1 MLIRIKKG
9 KWGYYNTETGTI
21 IDCQYDYVEDFVGE
35 YAVVGLFSTET
46 LDFGGSIATVDS
58 SGRTII
64 DSSGNRFLQPIYDE
78 IHIDDGFAIIQYR
91 KHTGTFDLKKRVFVG
106 LNKQELP
113 RIFQAYDFA
122 VEIAP
127 GDVLTFTNGRVHW
140 FHNEKEIVG
149 DFSNVF
155 PLNDSFYVFCHGWDR
170 YGIMDKEAH
179 PILEPTYHSIN
190 LIAPNLAAAKNK
202 RGNFGLEHGDH
213 YEIFDISESVPKKT
227 CSVTGVI
234 SWIGGNVFSVFA
246 ASSQYFCADLYKGDV
261 LFLGPNRPDTT
272 IKLEFDF
279 YGPYENGHIEIIKDN
294 KHGILD
300 SKGAVFIPC
309 VYDEILFHDGYFIVK
324 NRTSPRAG
332 VINQKGVFTI
342 PIRDYQDIE
351 LTNDSNIVL
360 VKKGVLGRE
369 KALYTLSGTNVYR
382 NSKGQYEIIVPK
394 PAPVSPQSIAAD
406 EEPRMEVPKRDYG
419 SLIKGPFY
427 QDGHYYVYF
436 GARSAPWDL
445 LFLGHHDKVYRKEIL
460 RYLNINGDLPNKRD
474 VDAEGRIIVSCQGK
488 EVPLASEFTYAGNW
502 FGNYMKVLSDDK
514 WGIMNEELKLVIDC
528 RFEFI
533 YGIEDNAAIGLQFDD
548 LSKRWLTFVIDLET
562 CDCIKIPFDGCY
574 GFKNGVAIVF
584 KKKVST
590 VYGLIN
596 TKGETILPCEY
607 QYIPF
612 LDEDRLSAMLEIE
625 KEREDVFGYS
635 RKELD
640 EMYLDALEGDPN
652 NSSNI
657 E

>member
-1 MLIRIKKG
+1 MLIRIKEG

-170 YGIMDKEAH
+170 YGIMDKEAR

-202 RGNFGLEHGDH
+202 RVNFGLEHGDH
-213 YEIFDISESVPKKT
+213 YEIFDISDTAPKKT

-272 IKLEFDF
+272 IKLEYDF
-279 YGPYENGHIEIIKDN
+279 YGPYEKGHIETGVRFWDG
-294 KHGILD
+294 GIEY
-300 SKGAVFIPC
+300 GA
-309 VYDEILFHDGYFIVK
+309 
-324 NRTSPRAG
+324 S
-332 VINQKGVFTI
+332 
-342 PIRDYQDIE
+342 
-351 LTNDSNIVL
+351 
-360 VKKGVLGRE
+360 
-369 KALYTLSGTNVYR
+369 
-382 NSKGQYEIIVPK
+382 
-394 PAPVSPQSIAAD
+394 
-406 EEPRMEVPKRDYG
+406 
-419 SLIKGPFY
+419 
-427 QDGHYYVYF
+427 
-436 GARSAPWDL
+436 
-445 LFLGHHDKVYRKEIL
+445 
-460 RYLNINGDLPNKRD
+460 
-474 VDAEGRIIVSCQGK
+474 IVSSDYVCLDGLVATRENHTGTYSKSYTGQINRMS
-488 EVPLASEFTYAGNW
+488 LSEEGV
-502 FGNYMKVLSDDK
+502 VL
-514 WGIMNEELKLVIDC
+514 
-528 RFEFI
+528 
-533 YGIEDNAAIGLQFDD
+533 
-548 LSKRWLTFVIDLET
+548 
-562 CDCIKIPFDGCY
+562 
-574 GFKNGVAIVF
+574 
-584 KKKVST
+584 
-590 VYGLIN
+590 
-596 TKGETILPCEY
+596 
-607 QYIPF
+607 
-612 LDEDRLSAMLEIE
+612 
-625 KEREDVFGYS
+625 
-635 RKELD
+635 
-640 EMYLDALEGDPN
+640 
-652 NSSNI
+652 SSNI
-657 E
+657 TSKQVVTGMDGQGNLITETIYVIDPDNQSTNRFMCNWWTTSRA